1 MSRSSP
7 PDDELVAVGRI
18 VKPHGIRGEVVVS
31 PLTDREERFA
41 PDSILWAA
49 GRRFEVI
56 SSRPHQGRLLVRLA
70 GIEERTPAERLRGTV
85 LEAVR
90 DELDE
95 PDVYLADELV
105 DLPVVGVDEAPLGR
119 VTALIELPDAA
130 GYDLLE
136 ITRDDGSTWLLPA
149 SEDLAVLDEVDG
161 ELRVVL
167 TEAADG
173 LLDELEGDR
182 GR

>member
-1 MSRSSP
+1 VEPTSP
-7 PDDELVAVGRI
+7 SDDELVAVGRI
-18 VKPHGIRGEVVVS
+18 VKPHGIRGEVVVAL
-31 PLTDREERFA
+31 LTDRDERFA
-41 PDSILWAA
+41 PESVLWAA

-70 GIEERTPAERLRGTV
+70 GIDERTPAERLRGTV

-105 DLPVVGVDEAPLGR
+105 GLPVVGADGAALGR
-119 VTALIELPDAA
+119 VAALIELPDAA

-136 ITRDDGSTWLLPA
+136 VVREDGSPWLLPA
-149 SEDLAVLDEVDG
+149 SEDLATLDEIEG
-161 ELRVVL
+161 ELRIVL
-167 TEAADG
+167 TDAAAR
-173 LLDELEGDR
+173 LLEEPEGDGDR
-182 GR
+182 